1 MQAELI
7 GLPAHH
13 HVRARRVRVQPVVA
27 LRAARRGEPHQPR
40 RLRRVGGGVVDQRR
54 AGAQLA
60 ARRRRRRRRRRGR
73 RRGGRGG
80 RGGRRGRARAALAAL
95 EQQVAHLLAVDLGHA
110 EAQREPRGARL
121 GARAQ
126 QRAVPSG
133 RPQRVSSGLSGGLL
147 LLVRAP
153 EASTPQE
160 ERQQPQY
167 RVSLARARL
176 PVRHQRGAPALRH
189 LGRQS
194 LCTRRDARGCSGACL
209 ARVRWRGR
217 ARAGERACSCS
228 SKSSAVLAS
237 PPKTRSNS
245 NERAVPPPPLPPCT
259 TSRVGG
265 LPGASGGARP
275 AAGPSSVGRSG
286 RSRAYTRMQPLICEG
301 PAARG

>member
-40 RLRRVGGGVVDQRR
+40 RLRRVGGGVVDQPG

-60 ARRRRRRRRRRGR
+60 ARRRCRRRRRGGR

-209 ARVRWRGR
+209 ARMRWRGR
-217 ARAGERACSCS
+217 ARAGEAPEAAHRRAQRCSPRRRRRDRTQT
-228 SKSSAVLAS
+228 SA
-237 PPKTRSNS
+237 PCRRRRS
-245 NERAVPPPPLPPCT
+245 
-259 TSRVGG
+259 
-265 LPGASGGARP
+265 RP
-275 AAGPSSVGRSG
+275 APPAASAAC
-286 RSRAYTRMQPLICEG
+286 RARR
-301 PAARG
+301 AARGPRRARPRWAAAGAAAHTPGCSP